1 MGTEKFVN
9 DENVA
14 LFDID
19 DNKCLNLKIYSSKPE
34 ILLQDFWR
42 FKINHWI
49 ENIENNEIFFKKISI
64 LNIKEIINSFPDREI
79 NFSKNISDELSK
91 YLIEKEM
98 YLEERSRVGLS
109 IKQKDACILDK
120 FELYKQTLDTLMIR
134 HLRPKQMWDSFFMY
148 VMKKSANFSV
158 PGSGKTSSALGVYA
172 MLKHEKKVNKIVVVG
187 PKNCFVSWKD
197 EYKACFGNKKVSI
210 FDVQD
215 DGLGT
220 KYIKNILI
228 NSDNYELFLFNYESL
243 NNYRDNLKKIIS
255 SNTLLVFDEIHKVK
269 KYDGKRALDALY
281 ISSEAKYTIAMTGT
295 PIPNSYA
302 DIYNLLNVLYQN
314 DYNDFFN
321 FSYNELN
328 KIDSLDA
335 DKVNEKI
342 NPFFCRITKK
352 DLNVPEAEKDYIEKS
367 YASDEENQ
375 VFSFIWNAYKD
386 KNYFLF
392 YIRLMQ
398 LESNPEHLK
407 HAITEE
413 DVKDCYFDDEDMNIF
428 SKEKDTFQLTNEI
441 KELINKISG
450 SSKKQKCIDLIK
462 KLISENKKVLLWCIF
477 INTIHFFE
485 SALKSF
491 GIKVGIIYGNVS
503 PDERERI
510 LNDFKNG
517 DLQVLISNPH
527 TLAES
532 VSLHKNCHDAI
543 YFEYSF
549 NLVHLLQSKDRI
561 HRLGLPDGQ
570 YTQWYYMQQVYTV
583 NNNNYSLGE
592 SIYHRLLEKEQ
603 TMLNAIDK
611 NILEKPS
618 TTEEDL
624 KIIFKDFF
632 TNKQL

>member
-1 MGTEKFVN
+1 MTTENFVN

-49 ENIENNEIFFKKISI
+49 ENIENNEIYFKKISI

-197 EYKACFGNKKVSI
+197 EYKACFGNKKVNI

-215 DGLGT
+215 DGLGS
-220 KYIKNILI
+220 KYIKNHLI

-269 KYDGKRALDALY
+269 KYGGKRALDALY

-321 FSYNELN
+321 FSYNQLS

-335 DKVNEKI
+335 DEVNEKI
-342 NPFFCRITKK
+342 NPFFCRTTKK
-352 DLNVPEAEKDYIEKS
+352 DLNVPEAEKDHIEKS
-367 YASDEENQ
+367 FASDEENK

-386 KNYFLF
+386 KSYFLF

-441 KELINKISG
+441 KEIVNKISG

-462 KLISENKKVLLWCIF
+462 KLIFENKKVLLWCIF

-485 SALKSF
+485 RTLKSF